1 MLTNKGMILLT
12 IKRVIQITNSQQL
25 QQALTDNFNTIQR
38 LEQQD
43 HLDPNEFKRLND
55 LKQQRMKL
63 QNKQTLQRLFDEN
76 KAVMNQL
83 KDC

>member
-1 MLTNKGMILLT
+1 M
-12 IKRVIQITNSQQL
+12 TNSQQL
-25 QQALTDNFNTIQR
+25 QQALVDNFNTIQQ

-76 KAVMNQL
+76 KVVMDQL
-83 KDC
+83 KDR

>member
-1 MLTNKGMILLT
+1 M
-12 IKRVIQITNSQQL
+12 TNSQQL
-25 QQALTDNFNTIQR
+25 QQALVDNFNTIQQ

-83 KDC
+83 KDR

>member
-1 MLTNKGMILLT
+1 M
-12 IKRVIQITNSQQL
+12 TNSQQL

-38 LEQQD
+38 LEQKGR
-43 HLDPNEFKRLND
+43 LNPNEFKRLNN

>member
-1 MLTNKGMILLT
+1 M
-12 IKRVIQITNSQQL
+12 TNSQQL
-25 QQALTDNFNTIQR
+25 QQALADNFNAIQR

-43 HLDPNEFKRLND
+43 NLNPTEFKRLND

-63 QNKQTLQRLFDEN
+63 QSKQTLQRLFNEN
-76 KAVMNQL
+76 KAVMDQL